1 MVYVTV
7 EKIEVLFPMQLFNM
21 KHLPTMTNSARLFAL
36 ANEVLP
42 TLPTTLFNIVHF
54 DSDLPHMLYMLRREF
69 IDGKLEDCEHRFP
82 YIYLDHAYEMT
93 NNEALKPLLEYFKP
107 TKRCLREAWCAFSHA
122 RFHCPEGLPTDILE
136 QYGFSSLE
144 EVDSVIENAFIH
156 RQKEDGLEC
165 LPDVRGYI
173 KHAKTICDHILDNL
187 PVELHRAPYMYLR
200 RYVYNPLLFYIDYV
214 LREDAIK
221 RFREMFYALKY
232 KQCFRRLLW
241 EKVREPKIRAKYHPD
256 NLANMLE
263 ERGELGVDELD
274 ALIDQ
279 W

>member
-1 MVYVTV
+1 
-7 EKIEVLFPMQLFNM
+7 
-21 KHLPTMTNSARLFAL
+21 MTNSARLFAL

-42 TLPTTLFNIVHF
+42 TLPATLFNIVPF

-69 IDGKLEDCEHRFP
+69 IDGKLEDCERRFP

-93 NNEALKPLLEYFKP
+93 NNEALKPLLDYFKP

-156 RQKEDGLEC
+156 RQKEDGIDRLR
-165 LPDVRGYI
+165 DVHGYI
-173 KHAKTICDHILDNL
+173 KHAKTFAHYIFAN
-187 PVELHRAPYMYLR
+187 PEYNGTYRYMR

-214 LREDAIK
+214 LREDTIN
-221 RFREMFYALKY
+221 RFRELFYALKY
-232 KQCFRRLLW
+232 KQHFRRLLW

-263 ERGELGVDELD
+263 ERGELDMDELD
-274 ALIDQ
+274 ALMDQ